1 MEPPGDMGAFVRVV
15 ERQSFSAA
23 AQDLGL
29 TPSAVSKLIT
39 RLEDRLGA
47 RLLHRTT
54 RRLSLTSE
62 GEHYFVR
69 ARKIL
74 VEIAEAEAEV
84 ARSQAAPSGRLRI
97 NTSIAFATY
106 QLAPSLPEFIARYPD
121 ITVELLVTIRP
132 LNHREAG
139 HEETISFT

>member
-1 MEPPGDMGAFVRVV
+1 MGTNSEVMAGEMRTFVRVV

-23 AQDLGL
+23 AQDLAL

-62 GEHYFVR
+62 GELYFAR
-69 ARKIL
+69 ARQI
-74 VEIAEAEAEV
+74 VADIEEAEAEV
-84 ARSQAAPSGRLRI
+84 ARARAVPRGHLHV
-97 NTSIAFATY
+97 NTSNAFATH
-106 QLAPSLPEFIARYPD
+106 QLAPVLPAFIARYPD
-121 ITVELLVTIRP
+121 ITVGLSVTD
-132 LNHREAG
+132 
-139 HEETISFT
+139 